1 MSYPLVR
8 LENLSINAVVQM
20 VIVHPVVRVR
30 TSLGCYGC
38 YVGHIPEL
46 NLEPRAVFVGW
57 YPGSIVVQTSLGC
70 KIVLVGATG
79 SQGGVWDGA
88 VL

>member
-1 MSYPLVR
+1 MSYPLVQ
-8 LENLSINAVVQM
+8 LENLSINAVVQI
-20 VIVHPVVRVR
+20 VIPHPAVRVR
-30 TSLGCYGC
+30 TSLGYYGC
-38 YVGHIPEL
+38 YVGHILEL
-46 NLEPRAVFVGW
+46 NLEPRAPCVVW
-57 YPGSIVVQTSLGC
+57 YPGSTVVQTSLGC